1 MPKTVKIFLFFFS
14 LCYYTL
20 AAQELQQYET
30 SRNIPYTYTNAQI
43 DSITTILR
51 GYFYEANYDK
61 VIEKTPTLI
70 ENARDINYKMGERRL
85 MSVLGNAFV
94 QLDDIEKASTLFNK
108 ALRRAQKEN
117 DTVSLGTLYINLGN
131 TYIEKDPQRAISYFE
146 SALKIGEQLEN
157 NDIIFI
163 ALNNLSEL
171 YVGTKD
177 SKKAQYYVDKALPLL
192 LNSDHASISEERIDE
207 YISTVYHV
215 QGAIFLLEGKNDQ
228 AIDYILKSME
238 VGKDIYQEETHLSNL
253 VNLIDIYDRT
263 RQFEKLNV
271 IRKQYDSLRDKRY
284 EADKILQQQ
293 IARSKFNL
301 DQFEQDLKASEL
313 ERQLAEQK
321 ASKSKLLSIFSLTL
335 GGILLLILALLL
347 YFRRKR
353 FKLLKDL
360 KAKNAQ
366 YLEAKEK
373 SEKLT
378 QAKTQLFS
386 TISHELRTPL
396 YGIIGLSSILLKD
409 PKFQNNLED
418 LTSLKFSADY
428 LLALVNDVLNLNK
441 LDSQIGQH
449 IQNSNFKLESLIQNI
464 TQSFEFINQ
473 QNNNS
478 VYIDIDPTIPKILLG
493 DQTKVSQVLMNLV
506 SNASKFTQDGRIDI
520 IVKKHYVDDKKV
532 SLSFS
537 IMDTGIG
544 ILEEQ
549 KEKIF
554 EEFTQGANYSEYEGT
569 GLGLPI
575 VNKILAILGSKL
587 MFESTYGKGTTFSC
601 ILTFSRGADTLLED
615 TDREEVCVKK
625 LQDKKILIVDDNK
638 INQLVTQKVL
648 EKHGMLHGV
657 ANNGLDALE
666 KVKEHAFDAIL
677 MDVNMPIM
685 NGLDSSRAM
694 RDFGLNTPIIALT
707 AVNAENPEKDFG
719 MYGIDD
725 AIVKPYRTEQLLELL
740 VKYIY

>member
-1 MPKTVKIFLFFFS
+1 MPKTVKILLFFFC
-14 LCYYTL
+14 LCYYSL
-20 AAQELQQYET
+20 ASQDLQQSENA
-30 SRNIPYTYTNAQI
+30 RNIPYTYTNDQI
-43 DSITTILR
+43 DSITNILR
-51 GYFYEANYDK
+51 DYFYEANYDK
-61 VIEKTPTLI
+61 VIEKTPSLI
-70 ENARDINYKMGERRL
+70 DNAQDINYKMGERRL
-85 MSVLGNAFV
+85 MSILGNAFI

-108 ALRRAQKEN
+108 ALVRAKKKK
-117 DTVSLGTLYINLGN
+117 DTVSLATLYINLGN
-131 TYIEKDPQRAISYFE
+131 TYIKKDPQLAISYFE
-146 SALKIGEQLEN
+146 NAFEVGKQLEN
-157 NDIIFI
+157 DRIVFI

-177 SKKAQYYVDKALPLL
+177 PQKAQYYVDKALPMALY
-192 LNSDHASISEERIDE
+192 SEEIDE
-207 YISTVYHV
+207 TLRDEYVATVYHV
-215 QGAIFLLEGKNDQ
+215 QGAIFLLEEKNDQ
-228 AIDYILKSME
+228 AIAYILKSME
-238 VGKDIYQEETHLSNL
+238 LGKDKYQEETLLN
-253 VNLIDIYDRT
+253 NFIYLIDAYDKT
-263 RQFEKLNV
+263 GQYEKLNV
-271 IRKQYDSLRDKRY
+271 VRKRYDSLRDKRY

-301 DQFEQDLKASEL
+301 DQFEKDLKASEL
-313 ERQLAEQK
+313 ERLLAQQK

-335 GGILLLILALLL
+335 GGVLLLILGLLL
-347 YFRRKR
+347 YVRRKR

-360 KAKNAQ
+360 KAKNLQ

-373 SEKLT
+373 SERLS

-396 YGIIGLSSILLKD
+396 YGIIGLTSILLKD
-409 PKFQNNLED
+409 PKLQNNSED

-441 LDSQIGQH
+441 LDSQTGQH
-449 IQNSNFKLESLIQNI
+449 IQNSNFKLDALIRNI

-473 QNNNS
+473 QNNNA
-478 VYIDIDPTIPKILLG
+478 VYIDIDPSIPKILLG

-520 IVKKHYVDDKKV
+520 IVKKQYVDDKKV
-532 SLSFS
+532 TLSFS

-601 ILTFSRGADTLLED
+601 ILTFSRGADMLED
-615 TDREEVCVKK
+615 TEREEVYVKK

-648 EKHGMLHGV
+648 EQHGMLHGV

-666 KVKEHAFDAIL
+666 KVKEHTFDAIL

-694 RDFGLNTPIIALT
+694 RDFGLSTPIIALT
-707 AVNAENPEKDFG
+707 AVNAVNPEKDFG
-719 MYGIDD
+719 TYGIDD

>member
-1 MPKTVKIFLFFFS
+1 M
-14 LCYYTL
+14 
-20 AAQELQQYET
+20 AAQDLQQYET

-43 DSITTILR
+43 DSITNILR
-51 GYFYEANYDK
+51 HYFYEASYDK
-61 VIEKTPTLI
+61 VIEETPTLI
-70 ENARDINYKMGERRL
+70 DNARDINYKMGERRL
-85 MSVLGNAFV
+85 ISILGNAFI
-94 QLDDIEKASTLFNK
+94 QLDDIDKASEFFNK
-108 ALRRAQKEN
+108 ALLRAQKEK
-117 DTVSLGTLYINLGN
+117 DTVSLGTLFINLGN
-131 TYIEKDPQRAISYFE
+131 TYIKKDPQRAISYFE
-146 SALKIGEQLEN
+146 NAYEAGKQLES
-157 NDIIFI
+157 DRIIFI

-177 SKKAQYYVDKALPLL
+177 LQKAQYYVDKALPLL
-192 LNSDHASISEERIDE
+192 LNSKTIDEALRDE
-207 YISTVYHV
+207 YIATVYHV
-215 QGAIFLLEGKNDQ
+215 QGAIFLLQEKNDQ
-228 AIDYILKSME
+228 AIEYILKSMK
-238 VGKDIYQEETHLSNL
+238 VGKGKYQEETLLNNFT
-253 VNLIDIYDRT
+253 NLIDAYENT
-263 RQFEKLNV
+263 GQYEKLNV
-271 IRKQYDSLRDKRY
+271 IRKRYDSLRDKRY

-301 DQFEQDLKASEL
+301 DQYEQDLKASEL

-347 YFRRKR
+347 YVRRKR

-373 SEKLT
+373 SERLT

-428 LLALVNDVLNLNK
+428 LLALVNDILNLNK
-441 LDSQIGQH
+441 LDSQSGQH
-449 IQNSNFKLESLIQNI
+449 IQNSNFKLESLIHNI

-520 IVKKHYVDDKKV
+520 IVKKHYIDDKKV

-544 ILEEQ
+544 IPEEQ

-601 ILTFSRGADTLLED
+601 ILTFSRGAADMPED
-615 TDREEVCVKK
+615 TNREDVCVKK

-648 EKHGMLHGV
+648 EQHGMLHGV

-677 MDVNMPIM
+677 MDVNMPVM
-685 NGLDSSRAM
+685 NGLDSSKAM

-707 AVNAENPEKDFG
+707 AVNAVNPEKDFG
-719 MYGIDD
+719 TYGIDD